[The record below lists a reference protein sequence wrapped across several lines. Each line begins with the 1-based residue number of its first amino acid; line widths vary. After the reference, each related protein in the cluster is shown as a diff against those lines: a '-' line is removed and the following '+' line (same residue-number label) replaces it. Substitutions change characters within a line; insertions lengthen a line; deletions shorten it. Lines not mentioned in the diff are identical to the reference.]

1 MSMPTFFDPSTR
13 HGSPDFHRSHPRH
26 PDRVVSRARNFIVL
40 GTLGLAVLGSLV
52 GWTRYEGRRWQ
63 REDLPQLRALS
74 SRLHLSD
81 LALWT
86 EARYTR
92 HPSQADLFSAFQD
105 SPGAPEHFPAGS
117 IVSPSP
123 VLSDPLSVVASR
135 SGGRLRDA
143 GDDGRRRVCQGDARR
158 AMPEER
164 SPDVV
169 ATRGSSSGLAFTP

>member
-13 HGSPDFHRSHPRH
+13 HGSPDPHRSHPLR
-26 PDRVVSRARNFIVL
+26 PGRVMSRARTFIVL
-40 GTLGLAVLGSLV
+40 GTLGLVVLGSLV
-52 GWTRYEGRRWQ
+52 GWTRYESRRWK
-63 REDLPQLRALS
+63 RDDLPQLRALS

-123 VLSDPLSVVASR
+123 VLTDPLSIVASG

-143 GDDGRRRVCQGDARR
+143 GSDGRRR

-169 ATRGSSSGLAFTP
+169 AARGSSSGWAFTP